1 MAHAVRMPRPGQMTE
16 ECTLLAWHKEEGDQV
31 ARGDVLFEIE
41 TDKAVMDVE
50 AFDAGVLLRRLVQ
63 AGETVPVNSVVAYI
77 GDSGEA
83 IPDGPPPSEPIA
95 PPQAPTPDSTAMV
108 ATVQGPAMHSTP
120 PGAVTQG
127 ARLSISPRASRMAA
141 EAGIDPRAL
150 IGTGPDGRIVERD
163 VRDAIAASDEPRP
176 PHPQPASVAISPAD
190 GAEPAR
196 PLSRMRRVIAERMTL
211 STTQIPQFQVTVA
224 VDATR
229 LVELR
234 ERLKMEG
241 SALTLTDFVMVAAA
255 QSLVAMPIVNARTDG
270 QQVWLRRRVHL
281 GLAVAV
287 PDGLVVIVVRDAD
300 DLTID
305 EIHERTAAM
314 ASAARQGKL
323 SPDDMAGSTF
333 SISNLGMHGVE
344 QFSAIINP
352 GESAV
357 LAVGSASLT
366 PVAVGGGIGVG
377 TIMRLT
383 LSADHRLID
392 GETAARFLADLRR
405 RLESPEALRSRSPF

>member
-1 MAHAVRMPRPGQMTE
+1 
-16 ECTLLAWHKEEGDQV
+16 
-31 ARGDVLFEIE
+31 
-41 TDKAVMDVE
+41 
-50 AFDAGVLLRRLVQ
+50 
-63 AGETVPVNSVVAYI
+63 VPVNSVVAYI
-77 GDSGEA
+77 GEAGEQ
-83 IPDGPPPSEPIA
+83 IPDAPSASEPSA
-95 PPQAPTPDSTAMV
+95 PPQAEPPESQAAMAPERAPVQELAPAPV
-108 ATVQGPAMHSTP
+108 ASQG
-120 PGAVTQG
+120 Q
-127 ARLSISPRASRMAA
+127 RLRISPRASRMAA
-141 EAGIDPRAL
+141 EAGLDPRTL
-150 IGTGPDGRIVERD
+150 SGTGPDGRIVERD
-163 VRDAIAASDEPRP
+163 VQVAIAADEQPAPPRP
-176 PHPQPASVAISPAD
+176 EPASAAVSPAD
-190 GAEPAR
+190 GEEPPR

-211 STTQIPQFQVTVA
+211 SATQIPQFQVTVA

-229 LVELR
+229 LVQLR
-234 ERLKMEG
+234 ERLKTEG

-287 PDGLVVIVVRDAD
+287 PNGLVVIVVRDAD

-305 EIHERTAAM
+305 EVHDRAAAM
-314 ASAARQGKL
+314 ASAAREGKL

-344 QFSAIINP
+344 QFTAIINP

-357 LAVGSASLT
+357 LAVSSATRT
-366 PVAVGGGIGVG
+366 PVAVGGGIGIA

-392 GETAARFLADLRR
+392 GETAARFLDDLRR
-405 RLESPEALRSRSPF
+405 RLERPEELRSSKPPF